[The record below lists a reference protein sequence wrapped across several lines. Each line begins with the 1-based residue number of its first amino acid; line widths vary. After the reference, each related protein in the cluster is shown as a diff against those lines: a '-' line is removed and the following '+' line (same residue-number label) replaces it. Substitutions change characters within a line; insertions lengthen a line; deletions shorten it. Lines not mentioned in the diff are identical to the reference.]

1 MNIGNVSLDNRVFLS
16 PMAGVT
22 DLPFRLICKQKGCG
36 MLYTEMINAKAL
48 CYNDENTKKMT
59 KIEDEEHPIAIQ
71 IFGSEPEYMGR
82 AAEILN
88 SHSNEILDINMGCPA
103 PKVIKNGDG
112 SALMKNPKLAEEVM
126 RAVVE
131 NSTKPVTLK
140 IRKGWDDNSVNAVEI
155 AKIAEQAGISA
166 VAIHGRTREQ
176 YYSGKAD
183 LDIIKTVKESVKI
196 PVIGNGDIVDEES
209 ALRMFEYTGVDG
221 IMIGRGTF
229 GNPWIF
235 ERIKYYLETG
245 NKLPPITNIEKLRVI
260 KKQIQLELDNKP
272 EVTAIREMRKH
283 IAWYT
288 KNMPNSS
295 EFRCEINKIE
305 NKEQLMETVE
315 DYFLRQGG
323 QS

>member
-88 SHSNEILDINMGCPA
+88 SHPNEILDINMGCPA

-155 AKIAEQAGISA
+155 AKIAEECGISA
-166 VAIHGRTREQ
+166 LAIHGRTREQ

-183 LDIIKTVKESVKI
+183 WDIIAAVKDKVKI
-196 PVIGNGDIVDEES
+196 PVFGNGDIFS
-209 ALRMFEYTGVDG
+209 AEDALKMFHYTGCDG
-221 IMIGRGTF
+221 IAVGRGAK
-229 GNPWIF
+229 GNPWLFREIKAAIHGDVIP
-235 ERIKYYLETG
+235 ERPSLTEIKDM
-245 NKLPPITNIEKLRVI
+245 I
-260 KKQIQLELDNKP
+260 KKHATLMTEYKP
-272 EVTAIREMRKH
+272 EYMVVREMRKH
-283 IAWYT
+283 VSWYT
-288 KNMPNSS
+288 TGLHNCAALRDEVNHT
-295 EFRCEINKIE
+295 
-305 NKEQLMETVE
+305 ETLQE
-315 DYFLRQGG
+315 LFSLLDKRMIDK
-323 QS
+323 